1 MKKLFL
7 GIAFAV
13 CSIFT
18 LGAQGFVQG
27 TNAINVGAGFGG
39 HYESYYSSTTV
50 SPVFSV
56 SYDRGIWEIPGPGI
70 ISLGG
75 YVGHRTIKYRFSSSD
90 YKFSQTA
97 IGVRPAYHYNGFE
110 IDELDLYAGFLLG
123 YYFYSDNQGNNLRSY
138 DNRLDH
144 SGFIGA
150 RWFFTEFLAAFVEAG
165 YGISNISG
173 GVCFKF

>member
-7 GIAFAV
+7 GITFV
-13 CSIFT
+13 VYSIFSM
-18 LGAQGFVQG
+18 GAQGFVQG
-27 TNAINVGAGFGG
+27 TNAINVGVGFGG
-39 HYESYYSSTTV
+39 DYGFYSSATV

-56 SYDRGIWEIPGPGI
+56 SYDRGIWEIPGPGV

-75 YVGHRTIKYRFSSSD
+75 YVGHRTFKYRSTSE
-90 YKFSQTA
+90 YKLSQTA

-110 IDELDLYAGFLLG
+110 IDELDLYAGFLVG
-123 YYFYSDNQGNNLRSY
+123 YYFYSDSNGGNFRSPS
-138 DNRLDH
+138 NRVDH

-150 RWFFTEFLAAFVEAG
+150 RWFFTEFIAAFVEAG